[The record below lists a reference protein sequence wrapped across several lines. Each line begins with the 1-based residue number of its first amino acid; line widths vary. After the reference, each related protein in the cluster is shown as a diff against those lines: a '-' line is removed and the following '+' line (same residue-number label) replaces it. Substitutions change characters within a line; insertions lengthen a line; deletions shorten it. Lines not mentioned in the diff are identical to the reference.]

1 MLGTRWNWQKLFNYG
16 EVICFASA
24 WAVALAVAISA
35 EQHSDQRSCEAD
47 VCHLQ
52 RRGRHASAALTVRMR
67 LSPATPTENDCI
79 VTHVAN

>member
-35 EQHSDQRSCEAD
+35 EQHSDQRAARQTFAISSDAGGM
-47 VCHLQ
+47 Q
-52 RRGRHASAALTVRMR
+52 ARR
-67 LSPATPTENDCI
+67 
-79 VTHVAN
+79 